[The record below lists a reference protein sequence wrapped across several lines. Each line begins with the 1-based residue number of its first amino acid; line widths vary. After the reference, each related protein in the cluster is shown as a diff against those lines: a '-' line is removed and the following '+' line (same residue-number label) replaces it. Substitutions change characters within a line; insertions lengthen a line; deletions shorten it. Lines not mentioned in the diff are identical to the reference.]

1 MSLTLFLCG
10 TRTLRVPRAHCTA
23 VMNLCMQMG
32 ISYRNFVWEENAIC
46 FQCSMRAAGRLMRAC
61 RRRDIEIVCLSMQG
75 LPSLLFAFCRRPGL
89 VAGSILGIVLTV
101 LSGLFVWSVDV
112 TGNETM
118 SKEEVLSVLQE
129 CDFGVGSYLPTLQIR
144 KLENRVLMASDRIGW
159 ISIYLDGTV
168 ARVQIIEHK
177 DPDAPMEDRKL
188 PANLVAASDGQIEYV
203 ELYRGNCVVQV
214 GQAVKKGELLVSGLY
229 DSQTEGFRY
238 TRAAG
243 NVMARTEHTYRVEIP
258 LVGEEKVLGE
268 VETDEII
275 LHFFNFS
282 MKIFKNSR
290 NLPPTCDIIKNEI
303 ELPNFGKN
311 SLPLSVTQ
319 ICYQP
324 YAMKAVY
331 RTEEEALVLCYEELE
346 RTLAVL
352 SESAQLLSKE
362 IKTEIT
368 QESVILVC
376 TVGCIENIAVLQEFE
391 IIE

>member
-10 TRTLRVPRAHCTA
+10 TRTLRVPRVHCTA

-32 ISYRNFVWEENAIC
+32 ISYRNFVWEEDAVC

-61 RRRDIEIVCLSMQG
+61 RRRDMEVSCLFAQG
-75 LPSLLFAFCRRPGL
+75 LPSLFLAFFRRPGL

-101 LSGLFVWSVDV
+101 LSGFFVWSVDI
-112 TGNETM
+112 TGNVTM
-118 SKEEVLSVLQE
+118 SEEEVLSALRE
-129 CDFGVGSYLPTLQIR
+129 CDFGVGSYLPALQIR
-144 KLENRVLMASDRIGW
+144 KLENRILMASDRIGW
-159 ISIYLDGTV
+159 ISIYPDGTV

-177 DPDAPMEDRKL
+177 APDAPMEDRKR
-188 PANLVAASDGQIEYV
+188 PANLIAAADGQIEYV
-203 ELYRGNCVVQV
+203 ELYRGNCMVQI

-268 VETDEII
+268 VETDEMI

-290 NLPPTCDIIKNEI
+290 NLPSTCDIIKNEI
-303 ELPNFGKN
+303 ELPNSGKN
-311 SLPLSVTQ
+311 RLPFSVTQ
-319 ICYQP
+319 ICRQP
-324 YAMKAVY
+324 YVMQTVY
-331 RTEEEALVLCYEELE
+331 RTEEEALALCYEELE
-346 RTLAVL
+346 RTLSAL
-352 SESAQLLSKE
+352 SDSAQLLSKE
-362 IKTEIT
+362 ITTEIT
-368 QESVILVC
+368 RESVVLLC
-376 TVGCIENIAVLQEFE
+376 TVGCIENIAVQQEFD